1 MEMISKGQSKR
12 LQGKTHIPPSFP
24 AGAAAEEIC
33 KLTHAW
39 RNLLVP
45 GSPEHQHEF
54 LHPAEQLALP
64 RLAKIKPYF
73 SNTLARTVY
82 SVLKNYF
89 SSYPPRKT
97 ALMWGRPL
105 AYGAENHPA
114 DMKAKKRH
122 CREKGG

>member
-1 MEMISKGQSKR
+1 M
-12 LQGKTHIPPSFP
+12 
-24 AGAAAEEIC
+24 A
-33 KLTHAW
+33 
-39 RNLLVP
+39 LL
-45 GSPEHQHEF
+45 
-54 LHPAEQLALP
+54 

-73 SNTLARTVY
+73 SNILARTVD

-97 ALMWGRPL
+97 ALMGGKPL

-114 DMKAKKRH
+114 NVKARKRH